1 MHRLTLLAALL
12 VGSAASAQT
21 AEIKP
26 LTIGDKAPK
35 IDITHFVKGDV
46 VTELKKD
53 HVYII
58 EFWATW
64 CGPCRASMPHLSE
77 TQEKYEKDVTIISV
91 SDEDLQTV
99 VGFLAKS
106 DGEQLW
112 YDKIHYTLTTDPD
125 ESVKTDY
132 FRAAGQ
138 RGIPCAFIVGKDLHI
153 EWIGHPMSMDDPLK
167 AVVNDEWDRQEFKA
181 KFEKAA
187 QAERATREISGK
199 LRQAQQEEDWD
210 EVIVLLDKMIDLD
223 PERNGRLENEKAR
236 IYMQELGEADKG
248 LAILKKA
255 AEQSWDNPQGLNSI
269 AWGLVDDTGL
279 EDKSVLRFAL
289 KVAERANDLSD
300 GKDASILDTLARV
313 HYEMGDLRKAIKV
326 QKEAVKTAAA
336 GPMKDSLAETLKK
349 YEDER

>member
-21 AEIKP
+21 AAIKP
-26 LTIGDKAPK
+26 LTIGDKAPA

-64 CGPCRASMPHLSE
+64 CGPCKASMPHLSE

-91 SDEDLQTV
+91 SDEDLATV

-112 YDKIHYTLTTDPD
+112 YDKIDYTLTTDPD
-125 ESVKTDY
+125 ESVKNDY

-138 RGIPCAFIVGKDLHI
+138 RGIPAAFIVGKDLHI
-153 EWIGHPMSMDDPLK
+153 EWIGHPMRMDDPLE
-167 AVVNDEWDRQEFKA
+167 AVVNDTWDRKEYKA
-181 KFEKAA
+181 KFERAA
-187 QAERATREISGK
+187 KAERESQAIFAK
-199 LRQAQQEEDWD
+199 LRQARKDGDWEQAISLYD
-210 EVIVLLDKMIDLD
+210 QVIELD
-223 PERNGRLENEKAR
+223 PERYASLENEKAR
-236 IYMQELGEADKG
+236 IYLQELDDADKG

-255 AEQSWDNPQGLNSI
+255 AEKSWDNAMGLNGI
-269 AWGLVDDTGL
+269 AWGLVDDTGI

-300 GKDASILDTLARV
+300 GEDASILDTLARV

-326 QKEAVKTAAA
+326 QKEAVKNADA
-336 GPMKDSLAETLKK
+336 GPMKDSLAATLKK